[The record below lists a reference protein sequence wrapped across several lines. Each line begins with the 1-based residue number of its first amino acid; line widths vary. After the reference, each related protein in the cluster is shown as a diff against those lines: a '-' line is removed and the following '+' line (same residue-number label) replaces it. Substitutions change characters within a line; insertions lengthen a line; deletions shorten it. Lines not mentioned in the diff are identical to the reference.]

1 MSVTKREL
9 VTTRSPTGYR
19 PQTTSFSLY
28 IRAYWPQAE
37 INDGMW
43 TPPKVAGENLCD
55 LGLMLSVA
63 RRSVYRSLRRNKRL
77 RATAQEGFAAV
88 ARVRSSLSASVA
100 PQSRIGA
107 DVLGFLHIG
116 CYGAQVAPNRG
127 RGAPNK
133 IVKLNGALTDA
144 FDELGFD
151 RFAGRS
157 RGRKPF
163 AAAQAFSG
171 TDAAAANRRPPSRRH
186 LARALQAG
194 RGRRIFSRRD
204 G

>member
-1 MSVTKREL
+1 MSVAKREL

-88 ARVRSSLSASVA
+88 ARVRSSLSASCRTAVA
-100 PQSRIGA
+100 
-107 DVLGFLHIG
+107 
-116 CYGAQVAPNRG
+116 
-127 RGAPNK
+127 
-133 IVKLNGALTDA
+133 
-144 FDELGFD
+144 D
-151 RFAGRS
+151 RCRRSWLLAHRLLWCPKWRPTAGVVRQIKS
-157 RGRKPF
+157 
-163 AAAQAFSG
+163 
-171 TDAAAANRRPPSRRH
+171 
-186 LARALQAG
+186 
-194 RGRRIFSRRD
+194 
-204 G
+204 